1 MRKSGNIRIT
11 NTGTEQQ
18 DSIPSNE
25 SEIAKATECGLY
37 GCTVL
42 ETESYVGSRLT
53 DKDLLNAYYKGKSE
67 HAFQIMEAIFKRG
80 VKQGDSKLLI
90 WLAENSLKRTIN
102 AEAED
107 SVFAAMSPEQR
118 REEIKRLTKQIELR
132 TNG

>member
-1 MRKSGNIRIT
+1 MRKNNSTRIEIA
-11 NTGTEQQ
+11 GTEQQ
-18 DSIPSNE
+18 DCQSSDANQ
-25 SEIAKATECGLY
+25 IARATECGLY

-42 ETESYVGSRLT
+42 ETESYVGTRLT
-53 DKDLLNAYYKGKSE
+53 DKELLNAYYKGKSD

-132 TNG
+132 SNG